1 MSESNEE
8 RLAHVA
14 YLYYVMDMPQSD
26 IAAKLDVSRSSVS
39 RMLTAARQ
47 QRIVRF
53 EIAFPMQRDAEY
65 EQALLDRF
73 RRQGVREVVVATPRH
88 PEREDGVRAK
98 QSVGSAGASWLANN
112 LRDRQ
117 ILGLSWGTTVEA
129 VVDSLR
135 PSRRIAASVI
145 QLAGELSDDAH
156 ISGHDLV
163 RNCAEQLGGSYRYV
177 NAPAAALD
185 EASADV
191 LLRTPQVQEALD
203 EAKRADV
210 AVLGIGQFGMG
221 SSDAFLR
228 WADATPA
235 ELHEAVVKGAVG
247 QMAGRFYG
255 ENGAQLDLSLNR
267 RIISVNLADIRRVA
281 TKLIVAEGAVK
292 AQALLAAINGGLVDV
307 LVVDPLLADA
317 VAQLA

>member
-1 MSESNEE
+1 
-8 RLAHVA
+8 
-14 YLYYVMDMPQSD
+14 
-26 IAAKLDVSRSSVS
+26 
-39 RMLTAARQ
+39 
-47 QRIVRF
+47 
-53 EIAFPMQRDAEY
+53 
-65 EQALLDRF
+65 
-73 RRQGVREVVVATPRH
+73 
-88 PEREDGVRAK
+88 
-98 QSVGSAGASWLANN
+98 
-112 LRDRQ
+112 
-117 ILGLSWGTTVEA
+117 
-129 VVDSLR
+129 
-135 PSRRIAASVI
+135 
-145 QLAGELSDDAH
+145 
-156 ISGHDLV
+156 
-163 RNCAEQLGGSYRYV
+163 
-177 NAPAAALD
+177 
-185 EASADV
+185 
-191 LLRTPQVQEALD
+191 
-203 EAKRADV
+203 
-210 AVLGIGQFGMG
+210 MG